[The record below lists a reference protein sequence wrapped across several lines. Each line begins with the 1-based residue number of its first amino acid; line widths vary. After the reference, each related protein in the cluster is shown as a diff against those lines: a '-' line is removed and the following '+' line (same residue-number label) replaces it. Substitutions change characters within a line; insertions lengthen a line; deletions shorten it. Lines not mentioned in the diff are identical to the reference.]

1 MASIFNPDEVKQ
13 FLINNGY
20 PTQYNDG
27 LRNYLRVLYSQPNA
41 SLPDLFVKYIL
52 EHGTTLSDPTVV
64 GDKLLA
70 ESGNI
75 FVLEDGSSFILL
87 E

>member
-1 MASIFNPDEVKQ
+1 MANIFNPDEVKQ
-13 FLINNGY
+13 FLINNSY

-27 LRNYLRVLYSQPNA
+27 LRAYLRVLYSAPSA
-41 SLPDLFVKYIL
+41 SLADLFIRYIV
-52 EHGTTLSDPTVV
+52 ENGTTLTDPTIA
-64 GDKLLA
+64 GDKLLV
-70 ESGNI
+70 ENGNI